1 MSLIDQ
7 PPAGLLRRMAAGIYD
22 LLLLAGLL
30 MVVGFVV
37 VVARGGQAVPAGAW
51 WFQLL
56 VLTVT
61 VGFYAGFWSRGGQ
74 TLGMRS
80 WRLQVVTTNGEPPSF
95 GVSLLRF
102 AGALLSIA
110 AFGMGLLWILVDKE
124 RRGWHDL
131 LSQTRVIVLPKK
143 AGWFARLR
151 S

>member
-7 PPAGLLRRMAAGIYD
+7 PPAGLLRRLAAGIYD
-22 LLLLAGLL
+22 LLLLVGLL
-30 MVVGFVV
+30 MLVGFAV
-37 VVARGGQAVPAGAW
+37 VVARSGQAVPAGAW

-61 VGFYAGFWSRGGQ
+61 VVCYAGFWSRGGQ

-80 WRLQVVTTNGEPPSF
+80 WRLQVVTTDGEPPSF
-95 GVSLLRF
+95 AVSVWRL

-110 AFGMGLLWILVDKE
+110 AFGMGLFWILVDKE
-124 RRGWHDL
+124 RRSWHDL
-131 LSQTRVIVLPKK
+131 LSHTRVILLPKK
-143 AGWFARLR
+143 TGWFARLR